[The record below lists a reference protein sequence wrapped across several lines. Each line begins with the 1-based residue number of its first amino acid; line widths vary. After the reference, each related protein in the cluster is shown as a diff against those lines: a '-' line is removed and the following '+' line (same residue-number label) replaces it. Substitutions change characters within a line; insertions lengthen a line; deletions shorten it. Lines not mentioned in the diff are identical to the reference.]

1 MEDGEGGCGLK
12 KSVDG
17 GGGRSGGLYTK
28 LSHPYSSHA
37 NGKTTQ

>member
-1 MEDGEGGCGLK
+1 MVEVEEEEGGVVGK
-12 KSVDG
+12 KCG
-17 GGGRSGGLYTK
+17 GGGPYTK